1 MRKVLV
7 SLLVIQA
14 IVTLAVAG
22 GFFAYAGVG
31 MAVAT
36 LYGGAIGLVVSVLL
50 AWRVNQASRPGAG
63 AAGLYLGALE
73 RMVFVVAAFAV
84 GLAIVKLAPLA
95 LIVGF
100 IGAEFA
106 YYIAAGL
113 LRRNA

>member
-22 GFFAYAGVG
+22 GFYTYAGVG
-31 MAVAT
+31 MAVAA

-50 AWRVNQASRPGAG
+50 AWRMNQASRPGAG
-63 AAGLYLGALE
+63 AVGLYLGALE
-73 RMVFVVAAFAV
+73 RMAFVVAAFVV
-84 GLAIVKLAPLA
+84 GLAVLKLAPLA
-95 LIVGF
+95 LMVGF

-106 YYIAAGL
+106 YYIVAGL
-113 LRRNA
+113 LRRHA

>member
-7 SLLVIQA
+7 SLLMIQT

-22 GFFAYAGVG
+22 GFFAYTRLG
-31 MAVAT
+31 MAVAA

-50 AWRVNQASRPGAG
+50 AWRMDRASRPGAG
-63 AAGLYLGALE
+63 VAGLFLGALE
-73 RMVFVVAAFAV
+73 RMVFVIAAFAV
-84 GLAIVKLAPLA
+84 GLAVMKLAPLA
-95 LIVGF
+95 LIAGF

-113 LRRNA
+113 FRRHA